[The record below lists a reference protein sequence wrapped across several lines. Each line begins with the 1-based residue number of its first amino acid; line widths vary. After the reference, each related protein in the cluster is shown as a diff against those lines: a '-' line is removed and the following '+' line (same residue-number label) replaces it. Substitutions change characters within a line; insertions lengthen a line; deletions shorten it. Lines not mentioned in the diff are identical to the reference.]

1 MSSTTFANS
10 QRRFQILPSRYLM
23 YLLVGF
29 SALLLSVL
37 YVLPFEPFVQI
48 GMGVVVLAATGYVG
62 LRDAGLNLAKSCLSF
77 SVEKENEITLVQRDG
92 LQRVGN
98 ISAGGLLTP
107 FLVLMNINLADGGRR
122 SLVLLPDSMQRDALR
137 HLRVLLKWEWQL

>member
-1 MSSTTFANS
+1 MPPSTFAGF

-23 YLLVGF
+23 YLLAGF

-37 YVLPFEPFVQI
+37 YLLPFKPFVQI

-62 LRDAGLNLAKSCLSF
+62 LRDAGLNLAKSCLAF
-77 SVEKENEITLVQRDG
+77 SLEKENEITLIQRNG
-92 LQRVGN
+92 QQRVGK
-98 ISAGGLLTP
+98 ISAGGLLMP
-107 FLVLMNINLADGGRR
+107 LLVLMNINLAGGGRR

-137 HLRVLLKWEWQL
+137 HLRVLLKWERQL